1 MPVVMATDGGRRS
14 RAASFSR
21 RAIPAFTLIDLVVSI
36 AIIALLISLM
46 LPSLSGIRE
55 ATRRVICQSN
65 QKQVGL
71 CMSMYQDDSKGELP
85 PTDWDPKFSRGTT
98 SPQNTIIVRKDEP
111 EATFDGLGI
120 LFISQYLNAPQV
132 FYCPSHHGSYPL
144 ATYGARWREDQSRI
158 VVNFQY
164 RGPARFAAG
173 QSDRKM
179 LVTDGLATRSDYNH
193 NIGSNALRADYSVA
207 WIPDFGGS
215 VARLL
220 PLDETDTDAATKVND
235 AWQLL
240 DTPASGSSTHAP

>member
-1 MPVVMATDGGRRS
+1 MPVVMATDGDRRS

-21 RAIPAFTLIDLVVSI
+21 RAITAFTLVDLLVSI
-36 AIIALLISLM
+36 AIITVLISLL
-46 LPSLSGIRE
+46 LPSLSGVRE

-71 CMSMYQDDSKGELP
+71 CLSMYQDDSSGELP
-85 PTDWDPKFSRGTT
+85 PTDWDPKNARGTP

-111 EATFDGLGI
+111 DANFDGLGI
-120 LFISQYLNAPQV
+120 LFISQYVNAPQV
-132 FYCPSHHGSYPL
+132 FYCPSHHGDYPQV
-144 ATYGARWREDQSRI
+144 TYGPRWREDQSRI

-164 RGPARFAAG
+164 RGPARFLAG
-173 QSDRKM
+173 QSDRMM

-207 WIPDFGGS
+207 WLPDFGGS
-215 VARLL
+215 IARRL
-220 PLDETDTDAATKVND
+220 PLDETDADAAAKVFD

-240 DTPASGSSTHAP
+240 DSPIPGTSTHAP